1 MKESLIV
8 LDATTACSLKAG
20 REKTVGSEIV
30 EFEDV
35 TAGGGAVSSAKTLS
49 LLMLRSNVIES
60 IAVINKDPFLN
71 KNLELFLKLALIFWA
86 SSVDIEG
93 FGSWTGI
100 SNSFIASII

>member
-35 TAGGGAVSSAKTLS
+35 IAGGAVSSAKTLS